1 MEIPLR
7 LISRK
12 DGSLF
17 YGVPLFFRL
26 IMAAMLIL
34 MIIAIGIDGFNAS
47 IVGWIIMILLLL
59 GFVYKEDWI
68 FDPSS
73 RHILSQIG
81 FYPLLKKTSIAF
93 EEVSYLQL
101 AAISKGTIPGS
112 REEETANRDAFSQM
126 RGQETGEDKKG
137 GMRSF
142 FQRKKLYISLLIITK
157 NEEHYLLDMIPAH
170 RASRLSQTGKALA
183 ALIGCPFLDDL
194 YSKSSH

>member
-34 MIIAIGIDGFNAS
+34 MIIAIGIDGFNTS
-47 IVGWIIMILLLL
+47 VVGWIIMILLLL

-81 FYPLLKKTSIAF
+81 FYPLL
-93 EEVSYLQL
+93 
-101 AAISKGTIPGS
+101 
-112 REEETANRDAFSQM
+112 
-126 RGQETGEDKKG
+126 
-137 GMRSF
+137 
-142 FQRKKLYISLLIITK
+142 
-157 NEEHYLLDMIPAH
+157 
-170 RASRLSQTGKALA
+170 
-183 ALIGCPFLDDL
+183 
-194 YSKSSH
+194 